1 MLEAKANTAKAGTI
15 HVKFKLGVAA
25 KSAFQ
30 GSCTGRLPLDQSI
43 CNSVETHLDL
53 ERIVL
58 HEALDSLVG
67 FQKSLTE
74 RTPPGPTA
82 YDEGFDKYPL
92 FNSTVTAKPS
102 SVNHNWDLPPPK

>member
-1 MLEAKANTAKAGTI
+1 MSNLSLVLRQSQRSKDYALVVHCSTSLSTAVSNPLGLEMK
-15 HVKFKLGVAA
+15 
-25 KSAFQ
+25 
-30 GSCTGRLPLDQSI
+30 
-43 CNSVETHLDL
+43 
-53 ERIVL
+53 
-58 HEALDSLVG
+58 HEAVHSLVA
-67 FQKSLTE
+67 FLKSLTE